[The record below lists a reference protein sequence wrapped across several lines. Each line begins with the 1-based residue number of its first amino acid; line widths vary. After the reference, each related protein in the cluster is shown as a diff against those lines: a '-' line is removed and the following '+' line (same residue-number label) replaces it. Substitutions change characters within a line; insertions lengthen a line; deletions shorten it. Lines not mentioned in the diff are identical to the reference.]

1 MPDFALAM
9 AVHTHPSGA
18 TILTITG
25 ELDYHTAPRLSRTVE
40 GIALTAA
47 VPLVL
52 DASGLSF
59 CDSIGVSALISAYQR
74 ATTASAPFAVAG
86 VGRDLAQILRITG
99 VDRIFGLFENVDQAV
114 AACG

>member
-18 TILTITG
+18 TVLTVTG
-25 ELDYHTAPRLSRTVE
+25 ELDYHTAPRLSRMVE
-40 GIALTAA
+40 GLPLAAA

-52 DASGLSF
+52 DVGGLSF
-59 CDSIGVSALISAYQR
+59 CDSIGVSALISGYQR
-74 ATTASAPFAVAG
+74 ATAASAPFAVAG
-86 VGRDLAQILRITG
+86 AGRDLTQILQITG
-99 VDRIFGLFENVDQAV
+99 IDRIFGLYESVDQAV